1 MTFLL
6 IDTSYFIFFRY
17 FATRTWYNFSNPGD
31 KFDKDYIWSKNK
43 IFVDKFVEKF
53 ILSLEN
59 LKKKHNINNNLN
71 IIFCKDCPRK
81 DIWRNKYLDC
91 YKGSR
96 TNENTDI
103 IKDFFSIVYNEIF
116 PILKK
121 NDYNFINNDRLEA
134 DDLIYLTKLYIREK
148 KKIESKIVIISS
160 DSDLLQLIDKNT
172 LIIDLKDKLV
182 NLKSSGDPKI
192 DLEMKIICGDK
203 SDNISSCFKNC
214 GEKTVKKLINNKMEL
229 LSKFKLNP
237 NSFDIY
243 ARNKILIDFSQIPNN
258 FKEETYNI
266 LDKILEI

>member
-1 MTFLL
+1 MSETNFII
-6 IDTSYFIFFRY
+6 IDTSYFIFYRY
-17 FATRTWYNFSNPGD
+17 YALIGWWKLAQPDVELGNP
-31 KFDKDYIWSKNK
+31 IKNE
-43 IFVDKFVEKF
+43 IFVEKF
-53 ILSLEN
+53 KKTFIEK
-59 LKKKHNINNNLN
+59 LKEIPKRLKIKDYKLLAGL
-71 IIFCKDCPRK
+71 DCPRK